1 MAAIVRLEHEVAMTG
16 KPIDIGDVALGRP
29 VLRGR
34 DVAMVEDD
42 HGPTA
47 GRLASVWHR
56 QQPEDLEAV
65 GPIRRDVAAVVAA
78 RSERLLDG
86 EVASRI
92 IALAH
97 RVDGEWI
104 EGLVGGQRRRP
115 RCGRRREDR
124 YGGLGPT

>member
-56 QQPEDLEAV
+56 QQPEVLEAV
-65 GPIRRDVAAVVAA
+65 GPIRRDVAAGGVRPA
-78 RSERLLDG
+78 R
-86 EVASRI
+86 AP
-92 IALAH
+92 AL
-97 RVDGEWI
+97 R
-104 EGLVGGQRRRP
+104 GGGSPRRRP
-115 RCGRRREDR
+115 
-124 YGGLGPT
+124 PAPP

>member
-78 RSERLLDG
+78 RSGRPLAG
-86 EVASRI
+86 AGASRVN
-92 IALAH
+92 ALAR
-97 RVDGEWI
+97 RVGGGGVW
-104 EGLVGGQRRRP
+104 GLVGGRRP
-115 RCGRRREDR
+115 PPR
-124 YGGLGPT
+124 GG

>member
-47 GRLASVWHR
+47 GRLASVWHG

-78 RSERLLDG
+78 RCQRLLDG
-86 EVASRI
+86 EGACRI
-92 IALAH
+92 IALGD
-97 RVDGEWI
+97 RVAGGW
-104 EGLVGGQRRRP
+104 GGGWVG
-115 RCGRRREDR
+115 
-124 YGGLGPT
+124 